1 MPERHPHTRAKQPLL
16 RGLPTTA
23 SILLLLLLSVVRV
36 QADLWSE
43 VQARGVLR
51 WGDDAEGGAPYI
63 FHPENDATRLI
74 GFEVEFAEALAA
86 RLGVREQFVQNNWD
100 MLLPALR
107 QGGNFDVVIAGM
119 ERTPENLAKA
129 DMSRPYFVFAQ
140 QLVVRSNNAAWQSIS
155 DLKGKAVGVLS
166 ASSSHRLLERLG
178 GFDIRV
184 YQDNVNYFR
193 DLEVGRIDGVLTD
206 TPIAQVNLAGNEKLR
221 AAGDPFESGYYAV
234 AVPPGETNLLRRLDT
249 AIEGLAADGTLE
261 RIYTKYGLWGAT
273 QEGLRT
279 WQPPVDVVRRQRSGL
294 REWRT
299 FLPMLLRA
307 AVTTVWVTCGGMILA
322 VVLGLALAIVKQ
334 YAPAPLRWMAVAY
347 IEVFRGTPLLLQI
360 YFIYFGLAQQLGLKL
375 SAGAAAVLALGLNY
389 AATEAENYRAGL
401 LSVPRGQ
408 MEAALALGMKHRV
421 ALRRVLLPQALRISL
436 PSVTNDFIAMF
447 KDSSI
452 VSVIALVELTKEF
465 QIRAID
471 TGDYLGLGLMTA
483 GIYFAMSWTASL
495 GARRI
500 ERMLHHDHR

>member
-1 MPERHPHTRAKQPLL
+1 
-16 RGLPTTA
+16 
-23 SILLLLLLSVVRV
+23 
-36 QADLWSE
+36 
-43 VQARGVLR
+43 
-51 WGDDAEGGAPYI
+51 
-63 FHPENDATRLI
+63 
-74 GFEVEFAEALAA
+74 
-86 RLGVREQFVQNNWD
+86 
-100 MLLPALR
+100 
-107 QGGNFDVVIAGM
+107 
-119 ERTPENLAKA
+119 
-129 DMSRPYFVFAQ
+129 
-140 QLVVRSNNAAWQSIS
+140 
-155 DLKGKAVGVLS
+155 
-166 ASSSHRLLERLG
+166 
-178 GFDIRV
+178 
-184 YQDNVNYFR
+184 
-193 DLEVGRIDGVLTD
+193 
-206 TPIAQVNLAGNEKLR
+206 
-221 AAGDPFESGYYAV
+221 
-234 AVPPGETNLLRRLDT
+234 
-249 AIEGLAADGTLE
+249 
-261 RIYTKYGLWGAT
+261 
-273 QEGLRT
+273 
-279 WQPPVDVVRRQRSGL
+279 VDVVRRQRSGL

-322 VVLGLALAIVKQ
+322 VTLGLALAIVKQ

-408 MEAALALGMKHRV
+408 MEAALALGMKQRV

>member
-1 MPERHPHTRAKQPLL
+1 
-16 RGLPTTA
+16 
-23 SILLLLLLSVVRV
+23 
-36 QADLWSE
+36 
-43 VQARGVLR
+43 
-51 WGDDAEGGAPYI
+51 
-63 FHPENDATRLI
+63 
-74 GFEVEFAEALAA
+74 
-86 RLGVREQFVQNNWD
+86 
-100 MLLPALR
+100 
-107 QGGNFDVVIAGM
+107 
-119 ERTPENLAKA
+119 
-129 DMSRPYFVFAQ
+129 
-140 QLVVRSNNAAWQSIS
+140 
-155 DLKGKAVGVLS
+155 
-166 ASSSHRLLERLG
+166 
-178 GFDIRV
+178 V

-206 TPIAQVNLAGNEKLR
+206 TPIAQVNLAGNDRLR
-221 AAGDPFESGYYAV
+221 AAGAPFEPGYYAV
-234 AVPPGETNLLRRLDT
+234 AVPAGETNLLRRLDT
-249 AIEGLAADGTLE
+249 AIEGLAEDGTLE
-261 RIYTKYGLWGAT
+261 RIYTKYGQWSAT

-279 WQPPVDVVRRQRSGL
+279 WQPPVEVVRRQRSGL

-322 VVLGLALAIVKQ
+322 VTLGLALAIVKQ

-408 MEAALALGMKHRV
+408 MEAALALGMKQRV

-483 GIYFAMSWTASL
+483 GIYLAMSWTASL